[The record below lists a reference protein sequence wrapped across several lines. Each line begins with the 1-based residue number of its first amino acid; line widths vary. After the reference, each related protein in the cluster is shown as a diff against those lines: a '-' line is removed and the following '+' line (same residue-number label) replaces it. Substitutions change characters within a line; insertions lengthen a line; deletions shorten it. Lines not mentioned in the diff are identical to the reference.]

1 MKSIIFYSVVFVLL
15 ATSSVAQQDIFFSNY
30 SSNYTFIN
38 GSSVGTQERSNVG
51 LLYRHQWT
59 GTNAPRTA
67 LLNYSGFIGEPV
79 LSGSRYK
86 SSIGAIRM
94 PGSYKSGSGSRRG
107 GRNMRAVKHGFHVNL
122 MNDEAGAFNRLDLRA
137 GYSAH
142 LQLADNLFAGIGPTI
157 GLSRHQLDL
166 VNEDFEQQNDPK
178 YLDIMSSGTQAT
190 YFDVHFGG
198 TVYNEFFYL
207 GLSVNDI
214 GRIVLSDVA
223 LHESQAHLYLIG
235 GGVIPLSQ
243 GWDVT
248 ANAMFASTPNAP
260 WALDMNA
267 NVLYNKRHSFGFGY
281 RKNTCYY
288 LRMGV
293 GILDNLILSYAFEIP
308 TSEYLR
314 VAGASHELS
323 LVLNF

>member
-15 ATSSVAQQDIFFSNY
+15 ASSSVAQQDIFFSNY

-38 GSSVGTQERSNVG
+38 GSSVGTQERTNVG

-59 GTNAPRTA
+59 GNNAPRTT
-67 LLNYSGFIGEPV
+67 LLNYSGFIGDPV

-86 SSIGAIRM
+86 SSVGAIRM
-94 PGSYKSGSGSRRG
+94 PGSYKPRSSRYRKN
-107 GRNMRAVKHGFHVNL
+107 RKTVKHGLHLNV
-122 MNDEAGAFNRLDLRA
+122 MSDEAGAFNRLDLRT

-166 VNEDFEQQNDPK
+166 VNEDFELQNDPRYTDIMSGGNEAT
-178 YLDIMSSGTQAT
+178 YLDI
-190 YFDVHFGG
+190 HFGG

-207 GLSVNDI
+207 GFSVNDI
-214 GRIVLSDVA
+214 GRIVLSNAA
-223 LHESQAHLYLIG
+223 LYESQAHFYVIG
-235 GGVIPLSQ
+235 GGVIPISQ

-248 ANAMFASTPNAP
+248 ANTMFVSTQNAP
-260 WALDMNA
+260 WGLDLNA
-267 NVLYNKRHSFGFGY
+267 NLLYNKRHSIGLGY
-281 RKNTCYY
+281 RKNTCSYVR
-288 LRMGV
+288 LGM
-293 GILDNLILSYAFEIP
+293 GILENLVLSYAFEIP
-308 TSEYLR
+308 TSDYMR

-323 LVLNF
+323 LVLNL